1 MSRVGPVGKKPTVR
15 DVAVAAGVSKSLVSR
30 AFVNPGNVGAES
42 LEKIMNAASDL
53 GFRPSWSART
63 LNNADGGFT
72 GIVLADLYSASLA
85 PIAIGASRRLDE
97 AGHEVLL
104 SSASFS
110 EPGADAVLER
120 ASIAFL
126 GDLRPAKLLIV
137 GAVVDMSLLA
147 GLAAGVPTVVAGSRD
162 VGISTIAEVFTDDD
176 VGLDLVIAHLLSH
189 GHRRIAHIA
198 GIGNVGRTRGAA
210 YARAMVAHGLGGH
223 IRIEQADFEERG
235 GYQAMQRLLKRAEPP
250 TAVAAA
256 GDAAAIGALA
266 AIRQEGVD
274 VAVVGYG
281 NTPAA
286 AYHVTDLT
294 SIEPHNQ
301 VIGARAAEALMT
313 KCDAPANEPQ
323 QVRIEPSLI
332 VRSSSRS
339 ASS

>member
-1 MSRVGPVGKKPTVR
+1 MSRDGTVGKKPTVR

-30 AFVNPGNVGAES
+30 AFVNPRKVGEES
-42 LEKIMNAASDL
+42 LEKIMTAASEL

-63 LNNADGGFT
+63 LNNPDGGFT

-162 VGISTIAEVFTDDD
+162 VDIATIAEVFTDDD
-176 VGLDLVIAHLLSH
+176 VGLDLVIDHLQSR

-198 GIGNVGRTRGAA
+198 GIGNVGRTRSAA
-210 YARAMVAHGLGGH
+210 YSKAMTAHALSGE

-235 GYQAMQRLLKRAEPP
+235 GYQAMQRLLQSAEPP

-274 VAVVGYG
+274 IAVVGYG

-286 AYHVTDLT
+286 AYRLADLT
-294 SIEPHNQ
+294 SVEPRNQ
-301 VIGARAAEALMT
+301 VIGARAAEALLAGGGAAT
-313 KCDAPANEPQ
+313 GGPQ
-323 QVRIEPSLI
+323 QVRVEPTLV
-332 VRSSSRS
+332 VRSSSRPA
-339 ASS
+339 AS